1 MTTGMMT
8 ALLTRTALLL
18 GLLFSIP
25 HCAADFTGVSFDH
38 ITESGS
44 LNLTWDNTGLDAD
57 SFPLAITISL
67 INQTGSGVFGV
78 KTNLSSS
85 VNTTSYLWQGL
96 PYPAP
101 YLPTAQYQVEI
112 IFSRANA
119 SNVQSVVARSPFFL
133 IHQAPQ
139 PVDSSASD
147 TSEEPASE
155 GLRQGGLT
163 KNTSIAIGVVVGV
176 FSIMAL
182 GIVGWC
188 FRRRQRRAR
197 EEARR
202 RKRMEFVIS

>member
-1 MTTGMMT
+1 MS
-8 ALLTRTALLL
+8 ALLATTILLL
-18 GLLFSIP
+18 GLLSSVP
-25 HCAADFTGVSFDH
+25 HCTADFIGVSFDR
-38 ITESGS
+38 IIENGS
-44 LNLTWDNTGLDAD
+44 LNLTWDNTGLGAD
-57 SFPLAITISL
+57 SFPLVVAISL
-67 INQTGSGVFGV
+67 INQTESGAFGV

-112 IFSRANA
+112 RSAQVNT
-119 SNVQSVVARSPFFL
+119 SNIHSVVARSPFFL
-133 IHQAPQ
+133 IHQALQ
-139 PVDSSASD
+139 PTVSSPADTNDGSASE
-147 TSEEPASE
+147 TPRPGSLSRNASI
-155 GLRQGGLT
+155 G
-163 KNTSIAIGVVVGV
+163 IGVVASV

-197 EEARR
+197 EETRR